1 MKKMILTA
9 FACLALAIAAQAQ
22 ETPTWIR
29 RNAISPDGKTLA
41 FSYKGDIFTVPTA
54 GGEARQITS
63 NRAYETDP
71 FWTADG
77 QKLVF
82 SSWREGSKD
91 LYMSGKEGGVPTRLT
106 TLPGNETPLAVTA
119 DGTIYF
125 TWQDSNLMSP
135 GFDGFP
141 GDPALYKTN
150 LEGKAPELVTSL
162 TLSAMSHERKCPG
175 RYPVRGLEGL
185 RGSAPQAP
193 HFLRH
198 ARHLAVQARQ
208 ARYHRRKRLIQN
220 DFHV

>member
-91 LYMSGKEGGVPTRLT
+91 LYISAS
-106 TLPGNETPLAVTA
+106 TLPGRTP
-119 DGTIYF
+119 
-125 TWQDSNLMSP
+125 
-135 GFDGFP
+135 
-141 GDPALYKTN
+141 
-150 LEGKAPELVTSL
+150 TS
-162 TLSAMSHERKCPG
+162 
-175 RYPVRGLEGL
+175 
-185 RGSAPQAP
+185 
-193 HFLRH
+193 
-198 ARHLAVQARQ
+198 
-208 ARYHRRKRLIQN
+208 
-220 DFHV
+220 